1 MDVFV
6 VGPVVRQL
14 ASIFDTY
21 WNSPQAYPV
30 EAIIGEFADRDEA
43 RRGFDH
49 LIDDG
54 EQMRSLALP
63 PSDILGYGP
72 ISDDLD
78 AGRLGLVWGT
88 AVAFADK
95 PAKVNATSDEMARS
109 MSVSMNVMDRV
120 MASSNEV
127 VISSPYFIPGPM
139 GVHAFGDLRRR
150 DVKVTI
156 LTNSLAANDEPLVH
170 TGYAR
175 YRVALLKPGVHLS
188 ALSPTRIQHNKRLML
203 PGASLGRLH
212 AKTAV

>member
-21 WNSPQAYPV
+21 WNSPPAHPV
-30 EAIIGEFADRDEA
+30 GASLGEFADRDEA

-88 AVAFADK
+88 AVAFADQ
-95 PAKVNATSDEMARS
+95 PAKVMATSAEMARS
-109 MSVSMNVMDRV
+109 MSAQMNVMDRL
-120 MASSNEV
+120 MESKSEV
-127 VISSPYFIPGPM
+127 VISSPYLIPG
-139 GVHAFGDLRRR
+139 
-150 DVKVTI
+150 
-156 LTNSLAANDEPLVH
+156 
-170 TGYAR
+170 
-175 YRVALLKPGVHLS
+175 
-188 ALSPTRIQHNKRLML
+188 
-203 PGASLGRLH
+203 
-212 AKTAV
+212 